1 MSTNFNYCV
10 FSIFCIE
17 DFNKILDAIKIIY
30 KSELKEKKADI
41 YNSIFDIDKFINPP
55 SGENIYQDFVV
66 GKMNFIKIKSF
77 LFQTMKMD

>member
-17 DFNKILDAIKIIY
+17 DFNKILDTIKIIY
-30 KSELKEKKADI
+30 KSELKEKKRI
-41 YNSIFDIDKFINPP
+41 YITAFLTLINSSILQV
-55 SGENIYQDFVV
+55 GENIYQDFVV